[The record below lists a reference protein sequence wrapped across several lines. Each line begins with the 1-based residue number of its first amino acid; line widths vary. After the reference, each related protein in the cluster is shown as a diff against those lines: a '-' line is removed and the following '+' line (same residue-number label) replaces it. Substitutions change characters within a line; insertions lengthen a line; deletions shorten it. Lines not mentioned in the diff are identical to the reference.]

1 MDFDPRD
8 IDSRQHERNGL
19 DRDSDPREVF
29 TRDLDL
35 PGGLERE
42 IVRDRDRE
50 YTLRG
55 SESRTLATA
64 PRVAIERIMR
74 LDAVLTGPD
83 LDWLTT
89 RREKARF
96 VFAADGTEAAE
107 GVPVSS
113 ETVALTARAVAAGS
127 FPIGIDSSGRVV
139 LLYVATAPWT
149 ADFQRFL
156 QDHAALMQRLP
167 AWTLRLVFVQP
178 NDRWSNSYRGIID
191 EELKTP
197 IQPATITELK
207 SHFERRRARGNDGP
221 DRTWDPLDPGSDMFH
236 RSRFQLLYRR
246 WLRHG
251 DMAFES
257 VLSTATRDALVT
269 GCGGPAAYTAA
280 QLSSSLTLG

>member
-113 ETVALTARAVAAGS
+113 ETVALTARAVAGRQLS
-127 FPIGIDSSGRVV
+127 NRHRFIRSGR
-139 LLYVATAPWT
+139 P
-149 ADFQRFL
+149 
-156 QDHAALMQRLP
+156 ALRRDRALDGRLP
-167 AWTLRLVFVQP
+167 AVP
-178 NDRWSNSYRGIID
+178 AGPRG
-191 EELKTP
+191 
-197 IQPATITELK
+197 A
-207 SHFERRRARGNDGP
+207 
-221 DRTWDPLDPGSDMFH
+221 
-236 RSRFQLLYRR
+236 
-246 WLRHG
+246 
-251 DMAFES
+251 
-257 VLSTATRDALVT
+257 DA
-269 GCGGPAAYTAA
+269 TAA
-280 QLSSSLTLG
+280 CVDASARVRAAERPVVK